1 MLKLVGT
8 DGNRY
13 YSWILEPGKY
23 IVGRKEECEFFLP
36 DRTVSRR
43 HAEIEVANGSDEIIV
58 HDLGSHNGT
67 CVNGRRLTG
76 SMTVRLN
83 DTVMFGQVEFR
94 VTSLDDPAKQANK
107 TPTTTQLAQY
117 DPEQSVVLDIKEAL
131 QPLPSKITDIPE
143 LWSTLSDMA
152 RMLVLPEPKEA
163 MLQRSLKLVSKVV
176 PADRLAVLSTSP
188 DMKSV
193 YTDAVLLP
201 SGVDPG
207 TFTLSKTIINEIL
220 TNKTSVLIGDSS
232 SDERFAKQ
240 ESIVASNLK
249 SAMAVPLFD
258 EGKVLGILYAD
269 TANPMH
275 RYSNDYLRLFAT
287 FGNIIASRLVNYM
300 LINERQ
306 EKQLMEAELE
316 RAAQIQENLL
326 TKNIPELP
334 GYAIHPFQE
343 QCQAVGGDLYDLA
356 LLPDGKLFF
365 LVADVSGK
373 GMGAALLMSNILAS
387 FRIKYSDPQF
397 ELAAAI
403 KQVSIQ
409 LHKYTA
415 AQDFATFFGG
425 IIDPKTHAL
434 SFVNAG
440 HNPPLIV
447 RKNGESEFLEA
458 SGVMIGAFD
467 FSEWQLDETKF
478 NPGDVLFVFTDG
490 VSEANN
496 SKDIQYGEDRI
507 KEMIIKNRAD
517 QPDEIAR
524 KLFDDIMVFVENE
537 PRADDITMLIIKR
550 EN

>member
-43 HAEIEVANGSDEIIV
+43 HAEIEVANGSDEIII

-67 CVNGRRLTG
+67 CVNGRRFTG
-76 SMTVRLN
+76 SIAVRLN

-94 VTSLDDPAKQANK
+94 VTSLDDPARQANK

-117 DPEQSVVLDIKEAL
+117 DPEKSVVLDIKEAL

-152 RMLVLPEPKEA
+152 RMLVLPEPKEV

-201 SGVDPG
+201 SGIDPG

-232 SDERFAKQ
+232 SDERFARQ

-269 TANPMH
+269 TANPLH
-275 RYSNDYLRLFAT
+275 CYSNDYLRLFAT
-287 FGNIIASRLVNYM
+287 FGNIIASRLVNYT

-306 EKQLMEAELE
+306 EKQLLEAELD

-326 TKNIPELP
+326 TKNIPEFP

-387 FRIKYSDPQF
+387 FRIKYSDPNF

-425 IIDPKTHAL
+425 IIDPETHTL

-440 HNPPLIV
+440 HNPPLVV
-447 RKNGESEFLEA
+447 RKNGDSEFLEA

-467 FSEWQLDETKF
+467 FSEWQLDQTKF

-496 SKDIQYGEDRI
+496 SKDMQYGEERI
-507 KEMIIKNRAD
+507 KEMIIKNRTD

-537 PRADDITMLIIKR
+537 PRADDITMLIVKR
-550 EN
+550 GN

>member
-67 CVNGRRLTG
+67 CINGRRLTG
-76 SMTVRLN
+76 SSTVRLN

-94 VTSLDDPAKQANK
+94 VTLLDDPAKQANK
-107 TPTTTQLAQY
+107 TPITTQLAQY
-117 DPEQSVVLDIKEAL
+117 DPEKSVVLDIKEAL
-131 QPLPSKITDIPE
+131 QPLPSKITEIPE
-143 LWSTLSDMA
+143 LWSTLSEMA
-152 RMLVLPEPKEA
+152 RMLVLPEPKEV
-163 MLQRSLKLVSKVV
+163 MLQRSLKLVLKVV

-193 YTDAVLLP
+193 YTDALLLP
-201 SGVDPG
+201 CGIDPG

-269 TANPMH
+269 TANPLH

-306 EKQLMEAELE
+306 QKQLMEAELD

-326 TKNIPELP
+326 TKNVPELP

-356 LLPDGKLFF
+356 LLPDDKLFF

-425 IIDPKTHAL
+425 IIDPESHTL

-440 HNPPLIV
+440 HNPPLLV

-478 NPGDVLFVFTDG
+478 DPGDVLFVFTDG

-496 SKDIQYGEDRI
+496 SKDVQYGEERI
-507 KEMIIKNRAD
+507 KDMIIKNRTD
-517 QPDEIAR
+517 RPDEIAK
-524 KLFDDIMVFVENE
+524 KLFDDIMLFVEDE
-537 PRADDITMLIIKR
+537 PRADDITMLIVKR
-550 EN
+550 GN

>member
-23 IVGRKEECEFFLP
+23 IVGRKEECDFFLP

-43 HAEIEVANGSDEIIV
+43 HAEIEVSNGSDEVIV

-76 SMTVRLN
+76 SMVVRQN

-94 VTSLDDPAKQANK
+94 VTSLDDPAKQAGK

-193 YTDAVLLP
+193 YTDALLLP

-326 TKNIPELP
+326 TKIIPELP
-334 GYAIHPFQE
+334 GYSIHPFQE

-425 IIDPKTHAL
+425 IIDPKTHTL

-440 HNPPLIV
+440 HNPPLVV

-507 KEMIIKNRAD
+507 KEMIIKNRTD
-517 QPDEIAR
+517 RPDEIAK

>member
-13 YSWILEPGKY
+13 YSWPLEPGKHL
-23 IVGRKEECEFFLP
+23 IGRKEECKFYLP

-43 HAEIEVANGSDEIIV
+43 HAEIEVINGSDEVII

-67 CVNGRRLTG
+67 CINGRRLTG
-76 SMTVRLN
+76 SSTVKRN
-83 DTVMFGQVEFR
+83 DVVMFGQVEFR
-94 VTSLDDPAKQANK
+94 VTGLDDEGKKDNK
-107 TPTTTQLAQY
+107 APTTTQLAQY
-117 DPEQSVVLDIKEAL
+117 DPEQSVVLNIKEAL
-131 QPLPSKITDIPE
+131 EPLPSKVTDIPE
-143 LWSTLSDMA
+143 LWSTLSEMA
-152 RMLVLPEPKEA
+152 RMLVLPEPKEV
-163 MLQRSLKLVSKVV
+163 MLQRSLKLVSKVI

-193 YTDAVLLP
+193 YTDALLLP
-201 SGVDPG
+201 SGKDPG

-232 SDERFAKQ
+232 SDERFARQ

-269 TANPMH
+269 TANPLH
-275 RYSNDYLRLFAT
+275 GYSNDYLRLFAT
-287 FGNIIASRLVNYM
+287 FGNIIASRLLNYS

-306 EKQLMEAELE
+306 ERELIEAELD
-316 RAAQIQENLL
+316 RAALIQENLL
-326 TKNIPELP
+326 TKNVPELS

-387 FRIKYSDPQF
+387 FRIKYNDPHF
-397 ELAAAI
+397 DLAAAI

-425 IIDPKTHAL
+425 IIDPESHTLK
-434 SFVNAG
+434 FVNAG
-440 HNPPLIV
+440 HNPPLLV
-447 RKNGESEFLEA
+447 RQNGDSKFLEA

-467 FSEWQLDETKF
+467 FSDWQLDETKF
-478 NPGDVLFVFTDG
+478 DPGDVLLVFTDG
-490 VSEANN
+490 VSEAND
-496 SKDIQYGEDRI
+496 SKDNQYGEERI
-507 KEMIIKNRAD
+507 KDMIIENRND
-517 QPDEIAR
+517 QPAEIAR
-524 KLFDDIMVFVENE
+524 KLFDDIMVFVEDE
-537 PRADDITMLIIKR
+537 PRADDITMLIVKR

>member
-13 YSWILEPGKY
+13 YSWLLEPGKH
-23 IVGRKEECEFFLP
+23 IVGRKEECEFYLP

-43 HAEIEVANGSDEIIV
+43 HAEIEVVNGNDEIII

-67 CVNGRRLTG
+67 CINGRRLTG
-76 SMTVRLN
+76 SSTVRLN

-94 VTSLDDPAKQANK
+94 VTSLDGPAKQANK

-117 DPEQSVVLDIKEAL
+117 DPEQSVVLNIKEAL

-143 LWSTLSDMA
+143 LWSTLSEMA
-152 RMLVLPEPKEA
+152 RMLVLPEPKEV

-188 DMKSV
+188 DKKSV
-193 YTDAVLLP
+193 YTDALLL
-201 SGVDPG
+201 SSDKDPG

-232 SDERFAKQ
+232 SDARFAQ
-240 ESIVASNLK
+240 QQSIVASNLK

-269 TANPMH
+269 TANPLH

-287 FGNIIASRLVNYM
+287 FGNIIASRLLNYT

-306 EKQLMEAELE
+306 EKELMEAELD

-326 TKNIPELP
+326 TKDVPNLP

-397 ELAAAI
+397 DLAVAI

-415 AQDFATFFGG
+415 AQDFATLFGG
-425 IIDPKTHAL
+425 IIDPESHTLK
-434 SFVNAG
+434 FVNAG
-440 HNPPLIV
+440 HNPPLVV
-447 RKNGESEFLEA
+447 RQNGDSEFLEA

-467 FSEWQLDETKF
+467 FSDWQLDETKF
-478 NPGDVLFVFTDG
+478 GPGDVLFVFTDG
-490 VSEANN
+490 VSEAND
-496 SKDIQYGEDRI
+496 SKDNQYGEDRI
-507 KEMIIKNRAD
+507 KEMIIKNRSG
-517 QPDEIAR
+517 QPEAIAR
-524 KLFDDIMVFVENE
+524 KLFDDIMVFVGDE
-537 PRADDITMLIIKR
+537 PRADDITMLIVKR

>member
-13 YSWILEPGKY
+13 YSWPLEPGKH

-43 HAEIEVANGSDEIIV
+43 HAEIEVVNGSDEIII

-67 CVNGRRLTG
+67 CINGRRLTG
-76 SMTVRLN
+76 SSTVRLN
-83 DTVMFGQVEFR
+83 DSVMFGQVEFR
-94 VTSLDDPAKQANK
+94 VTDISDDSKLKNK

-117 DPEQSVVLDIKEAL
+117 DPEKSVVLDIKEAL

-143 LWSTLSDMA
+143 LWSTLSEMA
-152 RMLVLPEPKEA
+152 RMLVLPEPKEV

-193 YTDAVLLP
+193 YTDALLLP
-201 SGVDPG
+201 SGIDPG

-220 TNKTSVLIGDSS
+220 ANRTSVLIGDSG
-232 SDERFAKQ
+232 SDDRFARQ

-269 TANPMH
+269 TANPLH
-275 RYSNDYLRLFAT
+275 RYSDDYLRLFAT
-287 FGNIIASRLVNYM
+287 FGNIIASRLLNYT

-306 EKQLMEAELE
+306 EKELMEAELD
-316 RAAQIQENLL
+316 RAAKIQENLL
-326 TKNIPELP
+326 TRDIPELP

-397 ELAAAI
+397 DLAAAI

-415 AQDFATFFGG
+415 AQDFATLFGG
-425 IIDPKTHAL
+425 IIDPESHTL
-434 SFVNAG
+434 NFVNAG
-440 HNPPLIV
+440 HNPPLVV
-447 RKNGESEFLEA
+447 RQNGDSEFLEA

-467 FSEWQLDETKF
+467 FSDWQLDETKF
-478 NPGDVLFVFTDG
+478 DHGDVLFVFTDG
-490 VSEANN
+490 VSEAND
-496 SKDIQYGEDRI
+496 SKDNQYGEERI
-507 KEMIIKNRAD
+507 KDMIIRNRSD
-517 QPDEIAR
+517 RPDAIAR

-537 PRADDITMLIIKR
+537 PRADDITMLIVKR